1 MCLSIPSE
9 ILEID
14 EFNNALVQT
23 LGVRRKVNLDLIDD
37 SLQKGDYVLIHV
49 GVAMEKIDKEA
60 ALESIKTYEE
70 IVEKMN
76 NEEIKSDEGDL
87 GLNEFYRRIQK

>member
-23 LGVRRKVNLDLIDD
+23 LGVKRKVNLDLI
-37 SLQKGDYVLIHV
+37 SEPLQKGDFVLIHV
-49 GVAMEKIDKEA
+49 GVAMEKIDKELA
-60 ALESIKTYEE
+60 QQSLKVYEE
-70 IVEKMN
+70 IVGKMQ
-76 NEEIKSDEGDL
+76 NEEISLEDGDL
-87 GLNEFYRRIQK
+87 GLNEFHR

>member
-14 EFNNALVQT
+14 ELNNALVQT
-23 LGVRRKVNLDLIDD
+23 LGVKRKVNLDLIDEP
-37 SLQKGDYVLIHV
+37 LKQGDYVLIHV

-60 ALESIKTYEE
+60 ALESIKTYQE

-76 NEEIKSDEGDL
+76 NGEIKSDEGDL
-87 GLNEFYRRIQK
+87 GLNEFHR

>member
-23 LGVRRKVNLDLIDD
+23 LGVKRKVNLDLIDEP
-37 SLQKGDYVLIHV
+37 LTKGDYVLIHV
-49 GVAMEKIDKEA
+49 GVAMEKIDKKA
-60 ALESIKTYEE
+60 ALESIKTYQE
-70 IVEKMN
+70 IVKKMN
-76 NEEIKSDEGDL
+76 SGEIKENEGDL
-87 GLNEFYRRIQK
+87 GLNEFHR

>member
-14 EFNNALVQT
+14 ELNNALVQT
-23 LGVRRKVNLDLIDD
+23 LGVKRKVNLDLIDE
-37 SLQKGDYVLIHV
+37 LLKQGDYVLIHV

-60 ALESIKTYEE
+60 ALESIKTYQE

-76 NEEIKSDEGDL
+76 SGEIKSDEGDL
-87 GLNEFYRRIQK
+87 GLNEFHR

>member
-14 EFNNALVQT
+14 ELNNALVQT
-23 LGVRRKVNLDLIDD
+23 LGVKRKVNLDLIDEP
-37 SLQKGDYVLIHV
+37 LQKGDYVLIHV

-60 ALESIKTYEE
+60 ALESIKTYQE

-76 NEEIKSDEGDL
+76 SGEIKSDEGDM
-87 GLNEFYRRIQK
+87 GLNEFYR

>member
-14 EFNNALVQT
+14 ELNNALVQT
-23 LGVRRKVNLDLIDD
+23 LGVKRKVNLDLI
-37 SLQKGDYVLIHV
+37 SEPLKQGDYVLIHV
-49 GVAMEKIDKEA
+49 GVAMEKIDKQA
-60 ALESIKTYEE
+60 ALESIKTYQE

-76 NEEIKSDEGDL
+76 SGEIKSDEGDL
-87 GLNEFYRRIQK
+87 GLNEFHR

>member
-14 EFNNALVQT
+14 ELNNATVQT
-23 LGVRRKVNLDLIDD
+23 LGVKRKVNLDLIDEP
-37 SLQKGDYVLIHV
+37 LQKGDFVLIHV

-60 ALESIKTYEE
+60 ALESIKTYQE

-76 NEEIKSDEGDL
+76 NGEIKNDEGDL
-87 GLNEFYRRIQK
+87 GLNEFHR

>member
-23 LGVRRKVNLDLIDD
+23 LGVKRKVNLDLINEP
-37 SLQKGDYVLIHV
+37 LKKGDFVLIHV

-60 ALESIKTYEE
+60 AILSIKTYED
-70 IVEKMN
+70 IVKQMQDGRIDHN
-76 NEEIKSDEGDL
+76 EGDL
-87 GLNEFYRRIQK
+87 GLNEFHR

>member
-14 EFNNALVQT
+14 ELNNALVQT
-23 LGVRRKVNLDLIDD
+23 LGVKRKVNLDLIDEP
-37 SLQKGDYVLIHV
+37 LKQGDYVLINV

-60 ALESIKTYEE
+60 ALESIKTYQE

-76 NEEIKSDEGDL
+76 SGEIKSDEGDL
-87 GLNEFYRRIQK
+87 GLNEFHR

>member
-14 EFNNALVQT
+14 ELNNALVQT
-23 LGVRRKVNLDLIDD
+23 LGVKRKVNLDLIGEP
-37 SLQKGDYVLIHV
+37 LQKGDYVLIHV

-60 ALESIKTYEE
+60 ALESIKTYQE

-76 NEEIKSDEGDL
+76 SGEIKSDEGDM
-87 GLNEFYRRIQK
+87 GLNEFHR

>member
-14 EFNNALVQT
+14 ELNNALVQT
-23 LGVRRKVNLDLIDD
+23 LGVKRKVNLDLIDE
-37 SLQKGDYVLIHV
+37 SLKQGDYVLIHV

-60 ALESIKTYEE
+60 ALESIKTYQE

-76 NEEIKSDEGDL
+76 NGEIKSDEGDL
-87 GLNEFYRRIQK
+87 GLNEFHR

>member
-14 EFNNALVQT
+14 ELNNALVQT
-23 LGVRRKVNLDLIDD
+23 LGVKRKVNLDLIDEP
-37 SLQKGDYVLIHV
+37 LQKGDYVLIHV

-60 ALESIKTYEE
+60 ALESIKTYQE

-76 NEEIKSDEGDL
+76 SGEIKSDEGD
-87 GLNEFYRRIQK
+87 